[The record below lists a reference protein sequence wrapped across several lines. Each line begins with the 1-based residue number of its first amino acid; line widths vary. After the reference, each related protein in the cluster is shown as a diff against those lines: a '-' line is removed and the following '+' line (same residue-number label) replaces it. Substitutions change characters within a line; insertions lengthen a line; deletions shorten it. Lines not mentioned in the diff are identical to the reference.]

1 MYSGLGSRT
10 IPPNAVMNGVDLKI
24 QVGLKTQVDLKTRYV
39 TKWAGARS
47 MLDAHRVRLI
57 KRYVVA
63 VCLLRSVG
71 AGSGYQ
77 QNPRRIRMEKVQKWK
92 AAAGLVT
99 GLAGLLA
106 LSGPALAADCPIK
119 IGGLAPLSAPGS
131 VTGGEAM
138 RVAMLLA
145 ERDINAAGGV
155 LGCDIE
161 VVIAD
166 TEGLPEKARA
176 LMEKLITQ
184 DGVVA
189 VGGGYHSS
197 VGVAGKDIANDRGIP
212 VVFAETWNDTITGD
226 KQKYIFRI
234 APLSSWASGVIW
246 KFAAQAPGV
255 KKVVIVTENTDYG
268 IPAAAECE
276 KGLASKG
283 ISSTTFGVDIG
294 TQDFAGIV
302 ERVKAENPD
311 YLIVLLTGEAGF
323 NYAQQAADA
332 GVGPQDMM
340 FHANQS
346 GLESKAFW
354 ENVPDGNLS
363 FMARIGVPETMYNE
377 SALKMA
383 NDYKEQ
389 TGKTGVESYALE
401 AYDSIGVIAQ
411 AINEAGSTGGDA
423 IVDALENIS
432 HEGTL
437 GRIYFPYGTKKD
449 PSADG
454 KGDEWWHQWPDPA
467 ITMVQY
473 QKEGEASNT
482 MTIVYPDVYK
492 TGDAIY
498 VGH

>member
-1 MYSGLGSRT
+1 
-10 IPPNAVMNGVDLKI
+10 
-24 QVGLKTQVDLKTRYV
+24 
-39 TKWAGARS
+39 
-47 MLDAHRVRLI
+47 
-57 KRYVVA
+57 
-63 VCLLRSVG
+63 
-71 AGSGYQ
+71 
-77 QNPRRIRMEKVQKWK
+77 MEKVQKWK

-99 GLAGLLA
+99 GLASLLA
-106 LSGPALAADCPIK
+106 LSGPALAVECPIK

-155 LGCDIE
+155 LGCDID

-283 ISSTTFGVDIG
+283 IASTTFGVDIG

-332 GVGPQDMM
+332 GIGPQDMM

-411 AINEAGSTGGDA
+411 AINEAGSTNGDA
-423 IVDALENIS
+423 IVEALENIS

-449 PSADG
+449 PSEDG

>member
-1 MYSGLGSRT
+1 
-10 IPPNAVMNGVDLKI
+10 
-24 QVGLKTQVDLKTRYV
+24 
-39 TKWAGARS
+39 
-47 MLDAHRVRLI
+47 
-57 KRYVVA
+57 
-63 VCLLRSVG
+63 
-71 AGSGYQ
+71 
-77 QNPRRIRMEKVQKWK
+77 MEKVQKWK

-99 GLAGLLA
+99 GLASLLA

-155 LGCDIE
+155 LGCDID

-302 ERVKAENPD
+302 ERVKAEDPD

-383 NDYKEQ
+383 KDYKEQ

-411 AINEAGSTGGDA
+411 AINEAGSTNGDA

-449 PSADG
+449 PSVDG

-498 VGH
+498 VTN

>member
-1 MYSGLGSRT
+1 
-10 IPPNAVMNGVDLKI
+10 
-24 QVGLKTQVDLKTRYV
+24 
-39 TKWAGARS
+39 
-47 MLDAHRVRLI
+47 
-57 KRYVVA
+57 
-63 VCLLRSVG
+63 
-71 AGSGYQ
+71 
-77 QNPRRIRMEKVQKWK
+77 MEKVQKWK